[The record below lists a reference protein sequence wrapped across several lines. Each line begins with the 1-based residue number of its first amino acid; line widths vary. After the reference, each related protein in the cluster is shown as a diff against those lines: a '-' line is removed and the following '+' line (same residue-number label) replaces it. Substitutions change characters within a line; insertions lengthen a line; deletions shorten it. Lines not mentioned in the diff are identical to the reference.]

1 MKVEYKVDAGRV
13 KWAFRRAPN
22 QMARAFDSGLDRA
35 AMEMVKAAQTELRR
49 NDSLAFS
56 TLVMAI
62 AYERS
67 GRFERDVK
75 PNTDYAVYLEKGTR
89 PGYWPKRGPIAAWL
103 KARGVGDPKAATAR
117 VARHIFKHGTKAH
130 PFWEPAFEE
139 AEPKMRQIIDR
150 YVQRGIEKVFA

>member
-1 MKVEYKVDAGRV
+1 MATNRSRRLRKKLCVDEFQELGFEINLTYREGIESKAVDDFLEAFISEAMEANELGYIGGEDYGFVCLARRGSVTEEQRAKVD
-13 KWAFRRAPN
+13 
-22 QMARAFDSGLDRA
+22 
-35 AMEMVKAAQTELRR
+35 
-49 NDSLAFS
+49 
-56 TLVMAI
+56 
-62 AYERS
+62 
-67 GRFERDVK
+67 
-75 PNTDYAVYLEKGTR
+75 
-89 PGYWPKRGPIAAWL
+89 AWL

>member
-1 MKVEYKVDAGRV
+1 
-13 KWAFRRAPN
+13 
-22 QMARAFDSGLDRA
+22 MA
-35 AMEMVKAAQTELRR
+35 
-49 NDSLAFS
+49 

>member
-1 MKVEYKVDAGRV
+1 MKIGYKVDDGRV
-13 KWAFRRAPN
+13 RWAFRWAPDK
-22 QMARAFDSGLDRA
+22 MARALDSGLDSA
-35 AMEMVKAAQTELRR
+35 AMEMVEAAQTELRR

-62 AYERS
+62 DYERPH
-67 GRFERDVK
+67 RFEREVK

-130 PFWEPAFEE
+130 PFWQPAFEE

>member
-1 MKVEYKVDAGRV
+1 MKGLCVRS
-13 KWAFRRAPN
+13 RARWR
-22 QMARAFDSGLDRA
+22 ARLGPTSSSSVSSR
-35 AMEMVKAAQTELRR
+35 TE
-49 NDSLAFS
+49 S
-56 TLVMAI
+56 
-62 AYERS
+62 S
-67 GRFERDVK
+67 GRFEREVK

>member
-1 MKVEYKVDAGRV
+1 MKIGYKVDDGRV
-13 KWAFRRAPN
+13 RWAFRWAPDK
-22 QMARAFDSGLDRA
+22 MARALDSGLDRA
-35 AMEMVKAAQTELRR
+35 AMAMVKAAQTELRR

>member
-1 MKVEYKVDAGRV
+1 MKVEYKVDDGRV

-22 QMARAFDSGLDRA
+22 QMARALDSGLDRA

-67 GRFERDVK
+67 GRFVTVLRPETPVVAPGQAPVTMDLYPQRLR
-75 PNTDYAVYLEKGTR
+75 AGAKGVLYF
-89 PGYWPKRGPIAAWL
+89 P
-103 KARGVGDPKAATAR
+103 DENHSR
-117 VARHIFKHGTKAH
+117 VLALT
-130 PFWEPAFEE
+130 P
-139 AEPKMRQIIDR
+139 
-150 YVQRGIEKVFA
+150 